1 MTERRLRIL
10 HVTRNLPPLVGGM
23 ERLNWHIADE
33 LSQRADV
40 HVIGPQGAASLKPD
54 GVTVTEAPLRPLW
67 RFLLAS
73 ARQAVASA
81 CRFRPDI
88 VLAGSGLTAH
98 AALLAARF
106 GKARAA
112 VYVHGL
118 DLAAK
123 HPIYR
128 ALWLP
133 AIRRM
138 DVVIANSRPTADL
151 ALALG
156 VRREK
161 LHLVHPGVQIPH
173 AARSD
178 DALQAFRQRHEL
190 GHAKLLLSIGRLTT
204 RKGLREFVQQALP
217 IIIRQAPDALLVVI
231 GDTPTDSLQADLQ
244 TRQSIQLT
252 ADTAGVGQ
260 HVRFL
265 GLVDD
270 STLACA
276 YESATAH
283 IFPVRSLPGDPEGF
297 GMVAIEAA
305 AHGLPTVAFAS
316 GGIIDAVAEGQSGHL
331 IPLEDYAA
339 FARSVLQILGDG
351 KDIWRTRA
359 TAFAENFAWPVFGRR
374 LTDALIPGQ
383 ESTDVTTSP
392 AASQEDAPERQAH
405 AIIDLTSRR
414 LKALKIE
421 RLLDLNSLSGPVRL
435 LEIGTGSGGI
445 AHYFATHPTLQ
456 CAVTAIDVRD
466 NRQVQEGYEY
476 LPVKGVALPF
486 NDARFD
492 VIISNHVI
500 EHVGDI
506 NAQLEHLRE
515 IRRVLKPC
523 GIGYLAVPNRWML
536 TEPHYRLKFLSW
548 WPQRWRTPYLR
559 LWRKGEFYDCEP
571 LEMPQLE
578 RMLAASGLSGRNL
591 CVEGLRA
598 TFNIERPGTFGTRLL
613 ARVPDT
619 LLRLLNPIN
628 PTLIYRIGRTDS
640 RTVTDQ

>member
-40 HVIGPQGAASLKPD
+40 HVIGPQGGASLKPE

-73 ARQAVASA
+73 ARQAVAIA
-81 CRFRPDI
+81 RRFRPDI
-88 VLAGSGLTAH
+88 VLAGSGLSAL
-98 AALLAARF
+98 AALLAARAC
-106 GKARAA
+106 KARAA

-118 DLAAK
+118 DLVAK
-123 HPIYR
+123 HPVYR
-128 ALWLP
+128 SLWLP

-156 VRREK
+156 VRRER
-161 LHLVHPGVQIPH
+161 LHLVHPGVQMPD
-173 AARSD
+173 AAQSAD
-178 DALQAFRQRHEL
+178 TLQAFRQRHGL
-190 GHAKLLLSIGRLTT
+190 GDARLLLSIGRLTT
-204 RKGLREFVQQALP
+204 RKGLREFVQHALP
-217 IIIRQAPDALLVVI
+217 TIVRQNANVLLIVI

-244 TRQSIQLT
+244 TRQSIEST
-252 ADTAGVGQ
+252 AEAAGVGQ

-276 YESATAH
+276 YENATAH

-316 GGIIDAVAEGQSGHL
+316 GGVIDAVSEGQSGHL
-331 IPLEDYAA
+331 IPQKDYDA
-339 FARSVLQILGDG
+339 FARSVLQILTDG
-351 KDIWRTRA
+351 KDIWSTRA
-359 TAFAENFAWPVFGRR
+359 TSFAANFAWSAFGHR
-374 LTDALIPGQ
+374 LIDALTTGQ
-383 ESTDVTTSP
+383 ESTDAKTSP
-392 AASQEDAPERQAH
+392 AASQEDAPERRAH
-405 AIIDLTSRR
+405 AITDLRSRR
-414 LKALKIE
+414 LKAMKIE
-421 RLLDLNSLSGPVRL
+421 RLLDLDSLSGPIRI

-445 AHYFATHPTLQ
+445 AHYFATHSTLE
-456 CAVTAIDVRD
+456 CVVTAIDVRD
-466 NRQVQEGYEY
+466 NRQVHEGYEY
-476 LPVKGVALPF
+476 LPVQGVTLPF

-500 EHVGDI
+500 EHVGDTG
-506 NAQLEHLRE
+506 AQLEHLRE

-548 WPQRWRTPYLR
+548 WPQRWRTRYLR

-571 LEMPQLE
+571 LEMHQLE
-578 RMLAASGLSGRNL
+578 RMLAESGLSGRNL
-591 CVEGLRA
+591 CVEGWRA
-598 TFNIERPGTFGTRLL
+598 TFNIERPDTFATRLL
-613 ARVPDT
+613 AWVPDT

-628 PTLIYRIGRTDS
+628 PTLIYRIGRTD
-640 RTVTDQ
+640 RQTVTDH